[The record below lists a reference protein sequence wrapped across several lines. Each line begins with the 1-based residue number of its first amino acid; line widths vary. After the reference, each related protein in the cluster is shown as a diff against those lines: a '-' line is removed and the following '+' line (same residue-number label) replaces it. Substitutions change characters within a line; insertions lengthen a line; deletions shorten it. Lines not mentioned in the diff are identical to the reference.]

1 MATAHVVGAGVAGL
15 SAALAL
21 AESGW
26 RVTVWEMARQA
37 GGRCRSYDDA
47 RLGCRIDNG
56 NHLVLSG
63 NRSTLA
69 YLARAGAPHALRM
82 APEARFPFVDL
93 ASGERW
99 EVHIN
104 DGPLPWWPIVP
115 SRRPAGVGLGA
126 FVAALPLLWAGEHAT
141 IAEAVRPRGPAL
153 ARFWEPMSLAVM
165 NLPPALA
172 SARLMRATVIEAWR
186 DGRLCRPMFAPH
198 GLGAALVEPALAAL
212 RRAGADVRFGAQV
225 KALRVEGGRVAGL
238 HVAGEAV
245 PLGPDDAVVLAV
257 PPQRVNA
264 LWPDARAPE
273 EASSILNAH
282 FRLAAPVA
290 GPPLLGVTGART
302 QWIFLKDELI
312 SLTISAAGFVEGTDA
327 EEEALLDALW
337 AETRAALGL
346 PENLRPLA
354 ARLVHERRATFL
366 QTPANAARRAQA
378 LTALPNL
385 VLAGDHIDTG
395 LPATIEGAARSG
407 ETAARLLGTPARSNG
422 AAPRAASGSG
432 R

>member
-1 MATAHVVGAGVAGL
+1 MTATAHVVGAGLAGL

-21 AESGW
+21 AQAGW

-37 GGRCRSYDDA
+37 GGRCRSYEDA
-47 RLGCRIDNG
+47 KLGCRIDNG

-69 YLARAGAPHALRM
+69 YLARAGAPDALVM
-82 APEARFPFVDL
+82 APAARFPFVDL
-93 ASGERW
+93 AAGERW
-99 EVHIN
+99 EVLIN
-104 DGPLPWWPIVP
+104 DGPLPWWPLVR

-126 FVAALPLLWAGEHAT
+126 FVAALPLLRAGADAT
-141 IAEAVRPRGPAL
+141 IAEAVQPRGPAL

-172 SARLMRATVIEAWR
+172 SARLMRATVLEAWR
-186 DGRLCRPMFAPH
+186 DGRLCRPMFAPR
-198 GLGAALVEPALAAL
+198 GLGAALVDPALAAL

-225 KALRVEGGRVAGL
+225 RGLRVEGGRVAGL
-238 HVAGEAV
+238 AVAGAEI
-245 PLGPDDAVVLAV
+245 PLGPRDAVVLAV
-257 PPQRVNA
+257 PPARLNA

-273 EASSILNAH
+273 DASSILNAH

-302 QWIFLKDELI
+302 QWIFVKGEVV

-327 EEEALLDALW
+327 EEEALLAALW

-346 PENLRPLA
+346 PESLRPLA

-366 QTPANAARRAQA
+366 QTPANVRRRARP

-407 ETAARLLGTPARSNG
+407 ETAARLLGGPG
-422 AAPRAASGSG
+422 AEAGAASGRAG
-432 R
+432 